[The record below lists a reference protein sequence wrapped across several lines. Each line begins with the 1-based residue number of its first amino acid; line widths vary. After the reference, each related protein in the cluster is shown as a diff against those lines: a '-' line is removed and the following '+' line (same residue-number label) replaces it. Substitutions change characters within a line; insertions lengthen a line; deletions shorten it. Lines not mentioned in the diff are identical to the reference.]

1 MCLRVCFVFM
11 LCGMFECACQ
21 SVSIKPQFRAGLEH
35 DIDGTILHLKV
46 KNDVAE
52 EDHRR
57 SRVYRLQ
64 YITGDGAEWGAR
76 WLHLCQ
82 LH

>member
-52 EDHRR
+52 EDHR
-57 SRVYRLQ
+57 
-64 YITGDGAEWGAR
+64 
-76 WLHLCQ
+76 
-82 LH
+82 